1 MLAPV
6 MSMPTGSTGAAK
18 TRGERTRERIL
29 DAVLEIVALEGPGA
43 VTYRA
48 VAARAGVALGVMT
61 YHFASRSEL
70 LSGAF
75 RLYLE
80 RLRSSARALPLER
93 VRDLSRRQQGRLAV
107 DFVRELVSSER
118 VSSLANYEL
127 MLELARDP
135 ELRASVDA
143 DTATTESMASELV
156 RASGSKRPR
165 EDALLI
171 SAAIEGLVLYWLTR
185 PDDAAYARRIESALR
200 RLVDVFFPE
209 AEG

>member
-1 MLAPV
+1 
-6 MSMPTGSTGAAK
+6 MSTPTGSTGAPK

-29 DAVLEIVALEGPGA
+29 DAVLEIVALEGPRA

-48 VAARAGVALGVMT
+48 VAERADVALGVMT
-61 YHFASRSEL
+61 YHFASRRDL

-80 RLRSSARALPLER
+80 RLRSSARSLPLEEAR
-93 VRDLSRRQQGRLAV
+93 RLSPRQQSRLVV
-107 DFVRELVSSER
+107 DFVRGLATGDR

-135 ELRASVDA
+135 ELRGSVGA
-143 DTATTESMASELV
+143 ETAFTENMAAELV
-156 RASGSKRPR
+156 RASGSPKPK

-171 SAAIEGLVLYWLTR
+171 SATIEGLVLYWLAR
-185 PDDAAYARRIESALR
+185 PDDRAFTRRIEAALR
-200 RLVDVFFPE
+200 RMLEVFFGGE
-209 AEG
+209 